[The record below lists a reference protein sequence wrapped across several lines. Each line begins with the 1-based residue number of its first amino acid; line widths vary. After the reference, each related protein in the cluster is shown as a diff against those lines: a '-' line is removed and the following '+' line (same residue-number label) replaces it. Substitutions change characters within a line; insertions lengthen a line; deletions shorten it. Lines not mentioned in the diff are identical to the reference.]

1 MKNDGPITLKDIIGG
16 FFVILLL
23 VASAFIFMG
32 IFSFIWDGF
41 KSVLQWID
49 SPIVTIIVTLGLVI
63 FAGIFF
69 SLAKMAEFSFN
80 IRRFVNDLKNHFK
93 K

>member
-16 FFVILLL
+16 LFVILLL

-32 IFSFIWDGF
+32 VFSFFGDGV
-41 KSVLQWID
+41 KSLLHWID
-49 SPIVTIIVTLGLVI
+49 SPVVAITVTLGLI
-63 FAGIFF
+63 FFAGVFF
-69 SLAKMAEFSFN
+69 SLAKTAEFGFN